1 MTLPSPKI
9 GRKRDVLFQA
19 PTCREEAGDQLTLV
33 FRVQCAITNDR
44 QDRSL
49 QLACY
54 TAMTSREHDLRMIRR
69 HVRQGERHVL
79 QQRAVVAAL
88 ELQGHPTK
96 IALELLA
103 SFEQTLS
110 NQKAHL
116 DRLLAE

>member
-1 MTLPSPKI
+1 
-9 GRKRDVLFQA
+9 
-19 PTCREEAGDQLTLV
+19 
-33 FRVQCAITNDR
+33 
-44 QDRSL
+44 
-49 QLACY
+49 
-54 TAMTSREHDLRMIRR
+54 MIRR